1 MAKYVES
8 RIDNLNNGL
17 VGPLPKEKNRKNIV
31 LMKDGIGQK
40 IMKEFA
46 ELRKKTCSYLT
57 GNNNED
63 KMLKTQKCMS

>member
-46 ELRKKTCSYLT
+46 ELRKK
-57 GNNNED
+57 N
-63 KMLKTQKCMS
+63 M